1 MANSYR
7 DNIKTKDKQKSQQK
21 DLETL
26 LGMLNLKGF
35 QTNKGSNTYMLASTV
50 VDFINKVIDQRQ
62 NDLSILSL
70 WDTQDLSALVPLLY
84 DRYRLYNERHQP
96 KIYDIKNLYLKDQ
109 PGQLEYFKPV
119 PSYQK
124 LVCFDPKNELA
135 CLAFTKTVIIAR
147 LDNIT
152 PTPLGIEYDELFA
165 GSQLLLNIKGSGDR
179 EFFESYTSE
188 FGVHQERDY
197 IILPNETG
205 EAVFYPITD
214 FRQYSEK
221 TDDSMSLTLLVRP
234 NDMKGYGDDIL
245 FPLVKDY
252 VEITPDLLRFTLT
265 QLMQNFA
272 KFRGLSLQELAEFV
286 TYRYQVDHK
295 LTEEELVV
303 DASSATLQE
312 IREFAER
319 NLCYLDKIKNVKIL
333 EPRIFNV
340 STIIEEPT
348 LNHKLQ
354 HYLKDNLAKFEEI
367 EKLKERVYQLVD
379 MFYAVTF
386 GLDANYAKS
395 QNPCKIQ
402 VLEALAED
410 EDSDIEKSQKSTQWT
425 KVQLFDHIHK
435 DDGRCC

>member
-7 DNIKTKDKQKSQQK
+7 YNIKAKDKQKSQQK

-147 LDNIT
+147 LDNIAS
-152 PTPLGIEYDELFA
+152 TPLGIDYNELFA

-272 KFRGLSLQELAEFV
+272 KFRGLSLQELADFV

-295 LTEEELVV
+295 LTEEEFVV
-303 DASSATLQE
+303 DASSAILQE
-312 IREFAER
+312 IREFADR
-319 NLCYLDKIKNVKIL
+319 NLGYPDKIKNVKIL

-354 HYLKDNLAKFEEI
+354 HYLKDNLAKFEDI

-386 GLDANYAKS
+386 GLDANFAKS

-402 VLEALAED
+402 VLEALV
-410 EDSDIEKSQKSTQWT
+410 EDSDIEPARSSRWT